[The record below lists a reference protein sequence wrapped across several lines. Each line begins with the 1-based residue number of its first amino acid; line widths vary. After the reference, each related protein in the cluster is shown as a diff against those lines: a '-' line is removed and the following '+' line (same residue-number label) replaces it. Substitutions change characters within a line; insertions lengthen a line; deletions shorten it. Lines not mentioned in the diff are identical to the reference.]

1 MAFSFTSRRQVAA
14 PDAESRAKKNHD
26 APFQGAILTAQPQDR
41 PGKIPGVMLTYAQ
54 GGFECA
60 RCLMIYLEVRDEGRH
75 NIIKKLVIISTTSK
89 GHAKKIFVGI

>member
-14 PDAESRAKKNHD
+14 PDVESRAKKNHD

-41 PGKIPGVMLTYAQ
+41 PDDSRGDAYVRP

-60 RCLMIYLEVRDEGRH
+60 RCLMIYLEVRDDVRH
-75 NIIKKLVIISTTSK
+75 NIIKKLVIISTTSRVSLW
-89 GHAKKIFVGI
+89 IF